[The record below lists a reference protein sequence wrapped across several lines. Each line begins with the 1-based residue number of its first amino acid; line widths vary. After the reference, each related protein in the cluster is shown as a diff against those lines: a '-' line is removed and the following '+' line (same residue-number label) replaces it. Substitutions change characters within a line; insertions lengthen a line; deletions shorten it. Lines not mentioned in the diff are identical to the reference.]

1 MLQIK
6 DVTVKFGGLT
16 AVKNMNFEVKKN
28 EIHSLIGPNGAGKTT
43 VFNAITGVVDTAAG
57 DVLLNGKSLI
67 SLNTNQMIYQGL
79 ARTFQNLQLFR
90 FMSVYENIYAGYVH
104 NYKKSFISVFFKQNA
119 SFDQGEAFARVMEVA
134 DMMHIRER
142 LGSFPDQLPYGILK
156 RVELARAMASD
167 PQLIL
172 FDEPAAGLTNEETK
186 EVIDVI
192 KLLQNKGK
200 TILLVEHD
208 MNLVMKVSDRITVMN
223 FGEKIAEGTPQEVA
237 NNPEVIKVYL
247 GSH

>member
-16 AVKNMNFEVKKN
+16 AVKNMNFEVKEN

-43 VFNAITGVVDTAAG
+43 VFNAITGVVDTAGG
-57 DVLLNGKSLI
+57 DVLLGGKSLLT
-67 SLNTNQMIYQGL
+67 LNTNQMIYQGL

-104 NYKKSFISVFFKQNA
+104 KYKKSFISVFFKQNA
-119 SFDQGEAFARVMEVA
+119 AFDHGEAFHRVMDVA
-134 DMMHIRER
+134 DMLHIRER

-192 KLLQNKGK
+192 KLLQKKGK

-208 MNLVMKVSDRITVMN
+208 MNLVMNVSDRITVMN
-223 FGEKIAEGTPQEVA
+223 FGEKIAEGKPQDVA

>member
-43 VFNAITGVVDTAAG
+43 TFNAVTRVVETASG
-57 DVLLNGKSLI
+57 DVIYNNESLLKLKTDQI
-67 SLNTNQMIYQGL
+67 IYKGL

-90 FMSVYENIYAGYVH
+90 FMSVYENIYSGYVH
-104 NYKKSFISVFFKQNA
+104 NYKKSFFSVFIKQN
-119 SFDQGEAFARVMEVA
+119 SYFDQKEAFEKIMDAA
-134 DMMHIRER
+134 DLLHIRER
-142 LGSFPDQLPYGILK
+142 LGSFPDQLPYGVLK
-156 RVELARAMASD
+156 RVELARAMVSD
-167 PQLIL
+167 PQIIL
-172 FDEPAAGLTNEETK
+172 FDEPAAGLTNEETQ
-186 EVIDVI
+186 EIIAVI
-192 KLLQNKGK
+192 KLLQKKGK

-208 MNLVMKVSDRITVMN
+208 MNLVMNVSDRITVMN
-223 FGEKIAEGTPQEVA
+223 FGEKIAEGTPQQVA